1 VCLVSTRTFRSLD
14 DAKLTSFNVDNET
27 VMDALEKDKGI
38 EYLDA
43 IVDLKSA
50 IVYVKKHYAKGEVLG
65 WGSSYSSAL
74 ILKLSGDEPSIVDGV
89 LAFSPGEYFTPRVVI
104 SESAK
109 NIKVPVFITSTR
121 SEQKKTQA
129 LFDSISAKKVY
140 FLPKTEGDHGSKA
153 LWAKFKE
160 HQSYW
165 GAVENF
171 LKQFEN

>member
-1 VCLVSTRTFRSLD
+1 
-14 DAKLTSFNVDNET
+14 
-27 VMDALEKDKGI
+27 
-38 EYLDA
+38 
-43 IVDLKSA
+43 
-50 IVYVKKHYAKGEVLG
+50 
-65 WGSSYSSAL
+65 
-74 ILKLSGDEPSIVDGV
+74 V

-104 SESAK
+104 SDSAK